1 MRILPQ
7 PLLSE
12 SCSSPCFIA
21 VFFCPVSHPLILSV
35 SPSHLSSCR
44 CFYRLTGDHQLS
56 PALLYASPFALRL
69 FLSLERAAT
78 SGEVANQPGGR
89 HRQCFLAGFVCT
101 VAEKADSLCYMQITS
116 AHTCT
121 RSLSRQVI
129 TCRMEWGFISAPV
142 GDGSEPPWA
151 LEGFNNSS

>member
-1 MRILPQ
+1 MLHRCLFLPC
-7 PLLSE
+7 L
-12 SCSSPCFIA
+12 SSPYPLNFPLPFKFLQMFLPVDWGSPAQSCP
-21 VFFCPVSHPLILSV
+21 PVS
-35 SPSHLSSCR
+35 
-44 CFYRLTGDHQLS
+44 
-56 PALLYASPFALRL
+56 ASPFALRL

-142 GDGSEPPWA
+142 GDGSEHPWA